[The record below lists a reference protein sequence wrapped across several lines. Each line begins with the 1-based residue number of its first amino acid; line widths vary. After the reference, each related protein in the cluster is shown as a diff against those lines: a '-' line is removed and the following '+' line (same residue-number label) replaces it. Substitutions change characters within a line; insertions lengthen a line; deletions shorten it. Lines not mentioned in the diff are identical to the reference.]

1 MKDNYHLVPNSIF
14 DEGLT
19 PYDITVYCFLA
30 RSSDKS
36 RMCFPS
42 RETIA
47 KKCGIKSLRTVDKAL
62 NALEELGY
70 IEKTYRYKV
79 NGSNDSN
86 IYTISKI

>member
-1 MKDNYHLVPNSIF
+1 
-14 DEGLT
+14 
-19 PYDITVYCFLA
+19 
-30 RSSDKS
+30 
-36 RMCFPS
+36 MCFPS